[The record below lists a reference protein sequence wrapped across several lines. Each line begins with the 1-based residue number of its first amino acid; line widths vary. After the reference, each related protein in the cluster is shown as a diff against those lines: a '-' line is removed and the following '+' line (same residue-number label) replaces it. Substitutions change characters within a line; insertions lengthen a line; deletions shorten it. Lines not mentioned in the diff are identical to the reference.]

1 MYLPIDLLIEINNT
15 ITGSSNITL
24 RKINVKP
31 YRYDQMNMDN
41 ELIKDKMYQLID
53 QFNDRKIKQR
63 CIMHYSTT

>member
-1 MYLPIDLLIEINNT
+1 MYLPIDLLIEINNI

-41 ELIKDKMYQLID
+41 ELI
-53 QFNDRKIKQR
+53 
-63 CIMHYSTT
+63 